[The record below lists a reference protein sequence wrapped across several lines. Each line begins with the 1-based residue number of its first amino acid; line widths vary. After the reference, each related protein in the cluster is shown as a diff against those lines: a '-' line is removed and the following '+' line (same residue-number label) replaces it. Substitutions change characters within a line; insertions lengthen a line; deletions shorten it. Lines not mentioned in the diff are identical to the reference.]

1 MDFWTVFAAV
11 LCAGLL
17 LITFVWGAYSYSK
30 HERDGTAGSRE
41 SNMPAVAVL
50 VPLAVAAFSLMIAL
64 DSVPA
69 WLDAI
74 LQ

>member
-17 LITFVWGAYSYSK
+17 IVMFVWACVNISRRE
-30 HERDGTAGSRE
+30 ERKESLGIYFWAMLLPLGFAGMS
-41 SNMPAVAVL
+41 
-50 VPLAVAAFSLMIAL
+50 FMIATN
-64 DSVPA
+64 SVPA